1 MKQVQVVL
9 FIALSIFALSCGNN
23 KSDSD
28 KETTDSTKQVVE
40 KVKIDTLL
48 TDIAYLIAG
57 KPTIKHFNPIQ
68 EKDFYIEHKTF
79 VNDTW
84 EYVEDSMIMPLR
96 TWLNEEKI
104 VEKTDTGTLFY
115 PFSGPDFLYAN
126 EFYPYCTDYIMLGLE
141 KLGTVANPDS
151 LTEKLQKQYF
161 TGIQKS
167 LRYLNMAGY
176 FVTQHMGS
184 DFSRFTLDGVVHMIM
199 YFMAKTDHQIIA
211 VEYIELN
218 KDGTY
223 KLVEHKKSKETVI
236 GLKIRFC
243 DDQQTEEKSLYYFSI
258 DASDEN
264 LETTTELNSFVRSF
278 DNMHSYFKA
287 ASYILANPNFNII
300 RKIVTDKSKKIIQD
314 DTGVPYRYFE
324 DEVFDVKLYGVYS
337 RTLDELKW
345 GYQTD
350 LKKALA
356 DNGDHTPLPFK
367 ISYNGRFGE
376 GVMIYAKRK

>member
-23 KSDSD
+23 KDNNDS
-28 KETTDSTKQVVE
+28 ETTDSTKQVVE
-40 KVKIDTLL
+40 TVKIDTLL

-57 KPTIKHFNPIQ
+57 KPTIKHFDSFQ
-68 EKDFYIEHKTF
+68 EKEFYVEHKSF

-96 TWLNEEKI
+96 TWLNEENI
-104 VEKTDTGTLFY
+104 VEETDTGTLFY

-126 EFYPYCTDYIMLGLE
+126 EFYPYCSDYIMLGLE

-184 DFSRFTLDGVVHMIM
+184 DFSKYTLDGVVHMIM

-211 VEYIELN
+211 IEYIELN

-223 KLVEHKKSKETVI
+223 KIVEHKKSKETVI

-243 DDQQTEEKSLYYFSI
+243 DSQQTEEKSLYYFSI

-278 DNMHSYFKA
+278 DDMHAYFKA

-324 DEVFDVKLYGVYS
+324 EDVFDVKLYGVYS

-350 LKKALA
+350 LKRALEE
-356 DNGDHTPLPFK
+356 NGNQTPLPFK